1 MPPSAHHACA
11 TCNGGAGFSLP
22 TPACGARTPGS
33 TGVTSGVFDM
43 IAPGFHMTLWI
54 RRGAVALVLLAG
66 VSVYALQQQGG
77 GRGGRSGGGEEEDVI
92 LPNGKSQKEEI
103 LKAEHQQNIKDAADL
118 AELAEQLKNDL
129 EKNDRYVVS
138 MATLKKTDDIEKLAK
153 RIRARLRHN

>member
-1 MPPSAHHACA
+1 
-11 TCNGGAGFSLP
+11 
-22 TPACGARTPGS
+22 
-33 TGVTSGVFDM
+33 
-43 IAPGFHMTLWI
+43 MTLCI

-77 GRGGRSGGGEEEDVI
+77 GRGGRRGGVEEEDVT

-103 LKAEHQQNIKDAADL
+103 LKAEHQQNLKDAADL
-118 AELAEQLKNDL
+118 AELAEQLKIDL